1 MGSKKIFLFL
11 LALWLLQASPVQSAG
26 FGIYEWSARGNALG
40 GTLVGRAD
48 DPSAVAFNPAGITQ
62 LEGGR
67 AMAGFTAITPQVEV
81 VTDTETTKAKSNIWL
96 PPHAYLTYQLNDRY
110 WLGLGI
116 FSRFGLGSEYPDD
129 WPGRYNVTYAG
140 IRSISVNPN
149 LAIKLTDDLSFA
161 FGLEAMWFEFTQKKM
176 KDLGVG
182 EDMQAKLVGDSVGYG
197 FNAAIHYKPTNLL
210 SMGIVYRS
218 QVEQTVRGDATF
230 DRPAAFVALYPDW
243 FKDTGA
249 KGDITLPDSFT
260 AGIMIEPMSG
270 LTLEADVVYT
280 RWSTYD
286 ELTIEYDD
294 PLTPGHPSGDTSSTT
309 TKKDWHDVW
318 RLQFGVEY
326 SLNELV
332 DLRASYVYDQS
343 PIPDEHVD
351 YMVPANNRHLFGLGT
366 GFHWD
371 KWVVDLSYTYLLIED
386 RDVDARTTDYILEG
400 EFKNGH
406 SHLIGLSIGY
416 KF

>member
-67 AMAGFTAITPQVEV
+67 VMAGVTAIAPQTKVTTPGK
-81 VTDTETTKAKSNIWL
+81 TTTTKDNIWL

-116 FSRFGLGSEYPDD
+116 FSRFGLGTEYPDN

-161 FGLEAMWFEFTQKKM
+161 FGLEAMWFEFTQKKILLFQ
-176 KDLGVG
+176 DI
-182 EDMQAKLVGDSVGYG
+182 QTKLVGDSVGYG
-197 FNAAIHYKPTNLL
+197 FNAAFHYKPTNWLA
-210 SMGIVYRS
+210 MGLVYKS
-218 QVEQTVRGDATF
+218 QVEQTVKGDVTF
-230 DRPAAFVALYPDW
+230 DNPAIN
-243 FKDTGA
+243 DTGA

-260 AGIMIEPMSG
+260 AGVMIKPMSE

-286 ELTIEYDD
+286 ELTIEYDE
-294 PLTPGHPSGDTSSTT
+294 PLFGISSKTTP
-309 TKKDWHDVW
+309 KDWHDVW

-386 RDVDARTTDYILEG
+386 RDVDARSADYILEG